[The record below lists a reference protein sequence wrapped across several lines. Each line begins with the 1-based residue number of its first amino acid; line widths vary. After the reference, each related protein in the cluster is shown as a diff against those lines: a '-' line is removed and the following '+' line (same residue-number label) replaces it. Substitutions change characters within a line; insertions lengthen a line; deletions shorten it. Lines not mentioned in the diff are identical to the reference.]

1 MNFLYVLY
9 VCIDILYSNNVEV
22 KYCFFW
28 VTLFKKKLF
37 CYISMKLFLF
47 QNTVLIISNKMKNL
61 RANSR
66 NKYESWYKN
75 MDWDYLLGYKRL
87 LKLDEEKEQKIEYIN
102 KYINT
107 FLNYYKR
114 K

>member
-1 MNFLYVLY
+1 
-9 VCIDILYSNNVEV
+9 
-22 KYCFFW
+22 
-28 VTLFKKKLF
+28 
-37 CYISMKLFLF
+37 MK
-47 QNTVLIISNKMKNL
+47 
-61 RANSR
+61 NSR
-66 NKYESWYKN
+66 NRYESWYKN
-75 MDWDYLLGYKRL
+75 MDWDYLLGYKWL